1 MVSFSKR
8 IASVSKEAKWV
19 KEDKRMSLRYQRGS
33 LRREK
38 RAGGN
43 DVWVW
48 RFRLNGTM
56 KQEKYLVADYKTKS
70 AMWQHLEPAVRA
82 LNNQAP
88 EPAHVAP
95 TMNDVIK
102 RYMEQNLPHLA
113 KSTQNTQKGQLL
125 IHIGPK
131 WGEKILTE
139 IEPGD
144 VQEWIR
150 TVKLSQVSK
159 GHVMV
164 LMRRLYK
171 LAMLWKMYPVGF
183 NPLTLVEVK
192 GATTREEEPT
202 ILTPAKVTKL
212 VEELGPPHDLMVLV
226 TASLGLRVSETLA
239 LRWEDFDFKGKTVRV
254 QRAYTHQELKDTKSA
269 SSKATVPVPAALLSA
284 MKAARGNQGMGWVF
298 PSPVTGRPYAAGMIL
313 QDHIKPAAKKL
324 GFGNVG
330 WHDLRHSFRSWIS
343 SKAPTTVQKDMMR
356 HAEESTTANIY
367 GRTPVEEMRPV
378 AEMATKGLRA
388 KRPSTTR

>member
-1 MVSFSKR
+1 MVSLLKRMTSFSK
-8 IASVSKEAKWV
+8 EAMWV
-19 KEDKRMSLRYQRGS
+19 KEGKRMSIRYQRGS

-56 KQEKYLVADYKTKS
+56 KQEKYPVADYRTKS
-70 AMWQHLEPAVRA
+70 AMWQHLEPAIRA

-88 EPAHVAP
+88 APVHVAP

-102 RYMEQNLPHLA
+102 KYMEQNLIHLA
-113 KSTQNTQKGQLL
+113 KSTQNTQNGQLL

-131 WGEKILTE
+131 WGEKALTE

-144 VQEWIR
+144 VQEWIQ

-192 GATTREEEPT
+192 GATKREEEPT
-202 ILTPAKVTKL
+202 ILTPSQVTKL
-212 VEELGPPHDLMVLV
+212 IAKLGPPRDLMVLA

-239 LRWEDFDFKGKTVRV
+239 LRWEDFDFKAKTVKV
-254 QRAYTHQELKDTKSA
+254 KRAFTHQELKEAKSEA
-269 SSKATVPVPAALLSA
+269 SKATVPVPAVLLAALKEA
-284 MKAARGNQGMGWVF
+284 CGNQKNGFVF
-298 PSPVTGRPYAAGMIL
+298 PSPVTGRPYAAGMLL
-313 QDHIKPAAKKL
+313 QDHIKPAAEKL
-324 GFGNVG
+324 DYGNIG
-330 WHDLRHSFRSWIS
+330 WHDIRHSFRSWIS
-343 SKAPTTVQKDMMR
+343 SKASTTVQKDLMR

-367 GRTPVEEMRPV
+367 GRTPVKEMRPV
-378 AEMATKGLRA
+378 VEKATKGLKARP
-388 KRPSTTR
+388 PSTTR